1 MRKLYLFFFLCIMS
15 LTVYATTTDELITQ
29 AHSLKL
35 SKSRYWHLLMHAPK
49 DESQIDEDAFFI
61 AQDGKN
67 DLASELDTTLLHFNE
82 DANRSDD
89 SVFCRFPARRAWL
102 EQELNVTFGQ
112 GECHAYD
119 TLVAKMD
126 PQKVTLVFPTAHIN
140 SPASMFG
147 HTFLRIDSSMESK
160 LMSYA
165 INYAAQTDETNGI
178 IFAYKGLFGGYFGFY
193 SMLPYYEKL
202 KEYRDSESRDVWEY
216 DLNLTP
222 DEVMVMV
229 RHIWELQRI
238 NSWYFFFDE
247 NCSYHMLWLA
257 EIARPSVH
265 LRDHFFYAVIPPE
278 TVRAFESE
286 GLVGS
291 KHFRPSKRTKL
302 LGYEQQLDVQNIGLV
317 KALSEGEMPDAKVF
331 KDSMGITQ
339 QQLILEAAAEMV
351 EYQYIE
357 GKLSKEV
364 YAKRYHDLLTKRAS
378 LGQGEVLPIAP
389 KSNPDTAHHAARVSV
404 AQGWLDQRS
413 PLLIGWRPAFHDL
426 SEDDTGHLSGAQIE
440 FLDIQA
446 GIDHNKLSLEKL
458 TVLSLASIT
467 PISHFF
473 KPFSWRMKTGWDRNY
488 GKDNLSFVTRI
499 GAGASIGDDKLF
511 GYLLTEPE
519 VRLGFN
525 TDIGIGVTMGASVSW
540 NYRMKTLVEIGR
552 VAYMDAVSR
561 ANGSIS
567 HLWQWNSWGNVFAR
581 WDVAHQEND
590 ESQISVGT
598 NLYF

>member
-1 MRKLYLFFFLCIMS
+1 MIRLFFLLCALS
-15 LTVYATTTDELITQ
+15 LSIWSATTDELIAQ

-35 SKSRYWHLLMHAPK
+35 SQTRYWHLLMHSPK
-49 DESQIDEDAFFI
+49 NESEIDDDAFFM
-61 AQDGKN
+61 AKDGKHN
-67 DLASELDTTLLHFNE
+67 LASELDATIEHLNE
-82 DANRSDD
+82 DTNRSDE
-89 SVFCRFPARRAWL
+89 SLFCRFPARRAWL
-102 EQELNVTFGQ
+102 EHELNVSFGD

-119 TLVAKMD
+119 ALVAKMD

-165 INYAAQTDETNGI
+165 INYAAQTDETNGVT
-178 IFAYKGLFGGYFGFY
+178 FAYKGLFGGYYGFY

-216 DLNLTP
+216 DLNLTH
-222 DEVMVMV
+222 DEVMAMV

-257 EIARPSVH
+257 EIARPSVR
-265 LRDHFFYAVIPPE
+265 LREHFTYHVIPPQ
-278 TVRAFESE
+278 TVRAFEDE
-286 GLVGS
+286 GLVVT

-302 LGYEQQLDVQNIGLV
+302 LAYEKQLTAASIQEAKGLASGDIKVQ
-317 KALSEGEMPDAKVF
+317 EKVF
-331 KDSMGITQ
+331 GSEDRYT
-339 QQLILEAAAEMV
+339 LEAAAELV
-351 EYQYIE
+351 EYEYIE
-357 GKLSKEV
+357 GKLSKEA
-364 YAKRYHDLLTKRAS
+364 YAKRYHELLTKRAS

-389 KSNPDTAHHAARVSV
+389 KSNPDTAHHAARISV
-404 AQGWLDQRS
+404 AQGWFDQRS

-440 FLDIQA
+440 FLDVQA

-467 PISHFF
+467 PVSHFF
-473 KPFSWRMKTGWDRNY
+473 KPFSWRMKSGWDREY
-488 GKDNLSFVTRI
+488 GMDRLSFVTRV
-499 GAGASIGDDKLF
+499 GAGAAIGDDRVF
-511 GYLLTEPE
+511 GYFLSEPE
-519 VRLGFN
+519 IRLGFN
-525 TDIGIGVTMGASVSW
+525 TDAGIGFTAGCALNW
-540 NYRMKTLVEIGR
+540 GYRMKTLMEGGKIFYWDAPSR
-552 VAYMDAVSR
+552 VR
-561 ANGSIS
+561 AAIS
-567 HLWQWNSWGNVFAR
+567 HQWQWDSWGNVFGR
-581 WDVAHQEND
+581 WDIMDQEKR
-590 ESQISVGT
+590 ESRISMGV